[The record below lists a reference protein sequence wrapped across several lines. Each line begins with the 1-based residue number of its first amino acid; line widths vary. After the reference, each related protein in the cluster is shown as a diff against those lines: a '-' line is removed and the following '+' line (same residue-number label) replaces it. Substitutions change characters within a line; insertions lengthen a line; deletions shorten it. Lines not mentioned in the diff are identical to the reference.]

1 MVDICIIGAGI
12 AGLTAAVYAHRS
24 GLTTVILEKNIY
36 GGQMVESA
44 EIDNYPCVP
53 HTDGVTL
60 ANAAYEQAVAQ
71 GAEVLFEEV
80 QNIEDCGSFK
90 KITTNCGVYEAKTVI
105 IANGAKRRMLGCD
118 GEERLSGKGVS
129 YCATCDGAFYR
140 GKTAAVVG
148 GGNTALEDAL
158 FLSNLCEKVYLIH
171 RRQEFRGERVLADAV
186 RMRENIELVLEAQV
200 ERITGENSV
209 DGADIIFNDG
219 SRRHIDTN
227 AVFVAVGLV
236 PDTSLVSSI
245 VDTDSAGYICA
256 DETCETSCEGFYA
269 AGDCR
274 TKKLRQIVTAAADG
288 ANAASSAFEYITR
301 KAAE

>member
-12 AGLTAAVYAHRS
+12 AGLTAAIYAHRA

-36 GGQMVESA
+36 GGQMTESA

-60 ANAAYEQAVAQ
+60 SNAVYEQAVEQ

-80 QNIEDCGSFK
+80 ISIEDRGETK
-90 KITTNCGVYEAKTVI
+90 KITTTAGVHEARTVI
-105 IANGAKRRMLGCD
+105 IANGAKRRHLGCD
-118 GEERLSGKGVS
+118 GEERLSGRGVS

-158 FLSNLCEKVYLIH
+158 FLSNICEKVCLIH
-171 RRQEFRGERVLADAV
+171 RRQKFRGQKVLAEAV
-186 RMRENIELVLEAQV
+186 AARENIELILDAQV
-200 ERITGENSV
+200 ERITGEDKVN
-209 DGADIIFNDG
+209 GADIAFSDG
-219 SRRHIDTN
+219 SHRHIETN
-227 AVFVAVGLV
+227 AVFIAVGSI
-236 PDTSLVSSI
+236 PDTAIVSSLV
-245 VDTDSAGYICA
+245 DLDPAGYIIA
-256 DETCETSCEGFYA
+256 DETCAASRAGFYA

-274 TKKLRQIVTAAADG
+274 TKKLRQIVTAASDG
-288 ANAASSAFEYITR
+288 ANAANSILEYLT
-301 KAAE
+301 EHNF